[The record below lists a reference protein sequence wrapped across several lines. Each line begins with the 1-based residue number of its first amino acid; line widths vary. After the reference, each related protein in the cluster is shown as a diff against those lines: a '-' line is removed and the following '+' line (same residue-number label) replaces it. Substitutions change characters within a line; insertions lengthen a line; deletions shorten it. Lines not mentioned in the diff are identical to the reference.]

1 MARNFTE
8 ATPAKRLLELVR
20 DSGPRTGQASRKF
33 MRRAL
38 TPHIAIEIEVQAAKI
53 QRLAERCQSLELERL
68 RDETAALQM
77 LIAEAAHEQRRL

>member
-1 MARNFTE
+1 
-8 ATPAKRLLELVR
+8 
-20 DSGPRTGQASRKF
+20 

-53 QRLAERCQSLELERL
+53 QRLAEHCQSLELERL

-77 LIAEAAHEQRRL
+77 MIAEAASEQRRDTH